1 MSLFKTDQLYINGR
15 AMNRSLFVEF
25 SGQGNTSDKY
35 TILTLQREDRD
46 GFPSLY
52 NLYATHCLND
62 PTEFT
67 FSEKVFGNW
76 DFWVQLSDSPDIK
89 PYVDK
94 WREESRVRTKARALK
109 LIMEDALDDKSK
121 SKFQAAK
128 FLWTEG
134 FIKDQPKKI
143 TTKDKNNVVD
153 FVGEDMKRLNLIK
166 G

>member
-1 MSLFKTDQLYINGR
+1 MSVFKTDQLYINGR

-35 TILTLQREDRD
+35 TILTLQKENRD

-52 NLYATHCLND
+52 KHYVTHCSDD

-67 FSEKVFGNW
+67 FADRLFGSW
-76 DFWVQLSDSPDIK
+76 DFWVQLSESPDIK
-89 PYVDK
+89 SYVDK
-94 WREESRVRTKARALK
+94 WREENRIRQKAKALK
-109 LIMEDALDDKSK
+109 LIMEEALDEKSK

-134 FIKDQPKKI
+134 FIKDQPKK
-143 TTKDKNNVVD
+143 TTLKDKNNVVD